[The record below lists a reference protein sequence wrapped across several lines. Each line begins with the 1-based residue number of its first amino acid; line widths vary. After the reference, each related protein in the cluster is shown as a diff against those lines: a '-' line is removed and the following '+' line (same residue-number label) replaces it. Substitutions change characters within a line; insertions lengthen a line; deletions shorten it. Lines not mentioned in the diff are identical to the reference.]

1 MYFLHRMN
9 FFAPQ
14 RTLPVD
20 RQRER
25 KTFQRPKN
33 INEIGKAQG
42 HKKKKRKKETISSH
56 TLRTRFLECPPGLAP

>member
-42 HKKKKRKKETISSH
+42 HKKKKKKRNHFIAH
-56 TLRTRFLECPPGLAP
+56 AQNPFP